1 MLLAPRFGTL
11 SHLAGGRRIDN
22 MSNDQTIDTLPPEE
36 RARLRKQ
43 LGEQAVRLAVSSR
56 WDEAVTVNREF
67 VRLFGDE
74 PDALNRLGKALS
86 EVGQISEARKAY
98 GRSIELDPTNT
109 IARRNL
115 DRLAG
120 MQDSVVAGQAQ
131 SQLDTRLFVEE
142 SGKATVAK
150 LQAVDGNRTAVLDP
164 GDLVELQVQGNAVN
178 VVTNNG
184 GYIGMIEPRI
194 GLRMAKMMAAGNLY
208 SAALVT
214 ATGDVKVMLRETFQ
228 HPSQIGRVS
237 FPQSRATD
245 FRAYTRKGLL
255 RGEDPDYGDDGDDDG
270 DDEVDDWTEASDD
283 LASPVDVDIESD
295 DDGFD

>member
-1 MLLAPRFGTL
+1 
-11 SHLAGGRRIDN
+11 

>member
-1 MLLAPRFGTL
+1 M
-11 SHLAGGRRIDN
+11 AGGRRIDN